1 MPRNRTH
8 EIEQYLSD
16 EYHSDGGEGYGSTT
30 QAYSRAYGRLKRAER
45 AAAKAA
51 EAKAIIETN
60 VITEANVVNATKA
73 ITEATAITEVK
84 ANNETKA
91 ITETN
96 LLTEVT
102 AA

>member
-51 EAKAIIETN
+51 EAKAIAKE
-60 VITEANVVNATKA
+60 KA
-73 ITEATAITEVK
+73 IAEE
-84 ANNETKA
+84 KA
-91 ITETN
+91 IIEAKTITDVKVVDK
-96 LLTEVT
+96 TDAT
-102 AA
+102 D

>member
-45 AAAKAA
+45 AAEANAIAKEKAIA
-51 EAKAIIETN
+51 EAKIITEAKAITD
-60 VITEANVVNATKA
+60 VKVVDKTDATD
-73 ITEATAITEVK
+73 
-84 ANNETKA
+84 
-91 ITETN
+91 
-96 LLTEVT
+96 
-102 AA
+102 

>member
-51 EAKAIIETN
+51 EANAIAEEKAIAEAKF
-60 VITEANVVNATKA
+60 ITEAKA
-73 ITEATAITEVK
+73 ITDIKVVDKTDATD
-84 ANNETKA
+84 
-91 ITETN
+91 
-96 LLTEVT
+96 
-102 AA
+102 